1 MNTQIKELLSLYGI
15 THAAIATK
23 AKCSRPYVTMVL
35 AGSVP
40 DRRGVIKTALDFIER
55 ARKEEQENR
64 ARLDALLQTTAA

>member
-1 MNTQIKELLSLYGI
+1 MNTQVKELCNMYGI
-15 THAAIATK
+15 THAAIAAK

-40 DRRGVIKTALDFIER
+40 DRRGIIKTALDFIER

>member
-1 MNTQIKELLSLYGI
+1 MNTQVKELCNMYGI
-15 THAAIATK
+15 THSAIATK

-40 DRRGVIKTALDFIER
+40 DRRGIIKTALDFIER